1 MVWVTE
7 DKWIAQGADV
17 DESRLI
23 AAARQGDQGA
33 FAELYRLHHGYVR
46 GICRNILRDDHVDD
60 LCQDT
65 FLVAFTRLD
74 SFAEKAKF
82 RSWITRIAV
91 NQCLMTL
98 RTRRRYVSIEQEED
112 SLDRYVFTAKDAV
125 LEGAPARMDLEKMM
139 SVLTDQTRQMLIMA
153 CLDGNSEQE
162 VAEKLGVNVDVVRKR
177 IHYAKCRMRRTFT
190 AVAAS

>member
-1 MVWVTE
+1 VWLGYE
-7 DKWIAQGADV
+7 DAQGADV

-23 AAARQGDQGA
+23 GAARLGDQGA
-33 FAELYRLHHGYVR
+33 FAELYRIHHGYVR

-74 SFAEKAKF
+74 SFAEKSQF

-91 NQCLMTL
+91 NQCLMSL

-112 SLDRYVFTAKDAV
+112 SLDRYVFTAKDAA

-139 SVLTDQTRQMLIMA
+139 SVLTDHTRQILVMA
-153 CLDGNSEQE
+153 YLDGLSEVE
-162 VAEKLGVNVDVVRKR
+162 IAEKLRTSVDAVRCKIYRAKR
-177 IHYAKCRMRRTFT
+177 KMRDMFT
-190 AVAAS
+190 AAAAS